1 MGLLVASD
9 VCDTDV
15 LDCLGGAVFLIG
27 TVVCLSGRDS
37 LFNVKSLEIVWL
49 VARVN
54 CAVYDFP
61 EDSQRRLEPV
71 DVSSG
76 LLKAV

>member
-1 MGLLVASD
+1 M
-9 VCDTDV
+9 
-15 LDCLGGAVFLIG
+15 
-27 TVVCLSGRDS
+27 
-37 LFNVKSLEIVWL
+37 LELRLWDYWWRLMFVPLMSSIVWL

-61 EDSQRRLEPV
+61 EDSPRRLEPV

-76 LLKAV
+76 LLKAG